1 MAKNKLRVDTGAVTV
16 EVNDQGDEL
25 SFVVDVIFAEK
36 FQDLYAEV
44 EQKSVEFEE
53 RQKALSEDDTKDGSG
68 VFSNERER
76 IALVKE
82 VCLYFQE
89 KIDSLFGE
97 NTCKKA
103 LGNAMRPDLY
113 LELLEG
119 LTPFIASERKQK
131 ISKYAK

>member
-36 FQDLYAEV
+36 FQDLYGEI
-44 EQKSVEFEE
+44 EQKSAEFEE
-53 RQKALSEDDTKDGSG
+53 RRKALMAEDTQDENGIHA
-68 VFSNERER
+68 NERER
-76 IALVKE
+76 TALVKE

-97 NTCKKA
+97 DACKKA
-103 LGNAMRPDLY
+103 LGGAMRPDLY

-119 LTPFIASERKQK
+119 LTPFIKNFRKEK
-131 ISKYAK
+131 TNKYAK